1 LSMKTRIVMMATV
14 ALLALGLS
22 GCRNNS
28 FKEITSQELTTMA
41 DSMPPQAQRQLAENE
56 KQRQEIIKK
65 VKEIFALAQAA
76 QAAGVDKTEKF
87 KQQLEIQMDQV
98 LAEAEARKSAEGEN
112 KKPSEVPEAELT
124 AYADSHTKEYDAL
137 IKAMTEGQKE
147 QPSKEQIDGMKKSW
161 AEIKIRADRA
171 RKAGLEKDPG
181 VQLQLKLQQ
190 AQILAGAY
198 QESMEEKIKP
208 TPEELKEYYQTNP
221 DADPENVKKKAEEV
235 LARVKKGEDFAELAK
250 QFSIDGSAAQ
260 GGLMR
265 WFGKGRMVPEF
276 EASAFGMQK
285 GQTSDLVKTKFGYHI
300 IRVEDKATRKP
311 EKGKDD
317 TLDDKEQE
325 LILARHILISTNA
338 VDEAE
343 NKLKQKKMTRIV
355 EDATLK
361 YAVAAPN
368 DFVVNVKGL
377 RATETPNLQLPGG
390 GGGTAA
396 PATPAPSAAPEKK

>member
-1 LSMKTRIVMMATV
+1 MMAMV
-14 ALLALGLS
+14 VLLAVGS
-22 GCRNNS
+22 SACRNNS
-28 FKEITSQELTTMA
+28 YKEITGQELTTMA
-41 DSMPPQAQRQLAENE
+41 DAMPEQAKRQLAENE

-87 KQQLEIQMDQV
+87 KQQLAIQLDQV
-98 LAEAEARKSAEGEN
+98 LAETEARKSAENES

-124 AYADSHTKEYDAL
+124 AYGAAHTKEYDAL
-137 IKAMTEGQKE
+137 IKVMTEGQKE
-147 QPSKEQIDGMKKSW
+147 QPPKEQLEGMKKSW

-171 RKAGLEKDPG
+171 RKAGLEKDPS

-198 QESMEEKIKP
+198 QESLEEKVKP
-208 TPEELKEYYQTNP
+208 TPEELKEYYKTNP
-221 DADPENVKKKAEEV
+221 DADPETVKKKAEEV

-250 QFSIDGSAAQ
+250 QFSIDGSAQQ

-276 EASAFGMQK
+276 ETAAYGMQK

-317 TLDDKEQE
+317 TMDEKEQE
-325 LILARHILISTNA
+325 LVLARHILIGTNG

-343 NKLKQKKMTRIV
+343 NKIKQKKMTRIV

-377 RATETPNLQLPGG
+377 RSTETPSLQLPGG
-390 GGGTAA
+390 GAPAA
-396 PATPAPSAAPEKK
+396 PPAAPAPSAAPEKK

>member
-1 LSMKTRIVMMATV
+1 MSMKTRIAIILTV
-14 ALLALGLS
+14 ALLAVGLS
-22 GCRNNS
+22 GCRKPY
-28 FKEITSQELTTMA
+28 KEITGQELTLMA
-41 DSMPPQAQRQLAENE
+41 DSMPPMAQRQLAENE

-76 QAAGVDKTEKF
+76 EAAGVDKTEKF
-87 KQQLEIQMDQV
+87 KQQLEIQLDQV
-98 LAEAEARKSAEGEN
+98 LAEAEAKKSAENES

-124 AYADSHTKEYDAL
+124 AYGTAHTKEYDAL
-137 IKAMTEGQKE
+137 IKTMTEGQPE
-147 QPSKEQIDGMKKSW
+147 QPSKEQLEGMKKSW

-171 RKAGLEKDPG
+171 RKAGLDKTPDT
-181 VQLQLKLQQ
+181 QLQLKLQR

-198 QESMEEKIKP
+198 QESLMEKVKP
-208 TPEELKEYYQTNP
+208 TPEELTEYYKTNP
-221 DADPENVKKKAEEV
+221 DADPETVKKKADDV
-235 LARVKKGEDFAELAK
+235 LKRVKAGEDYAALAG
-250 QFSIDGSAAQ
+250 QFSADGSAAQ

-276 EASAFGMQK
+276 EAAAFALQK
-285 GQTSDLVKTKFGYHI
+285 GQISDLVKSKFGYHI
-300 IRVEDKATRKP
+300 IKIEDKATRKP

-317 TLDDKEQE
+317 TADDKEQE
-325 LILARHILISTNA
+325 MILARHILISTNA

-361 YAVAAPN
+361 YPVAAPN

-377 RATETPNLQLPGG
+377 RATDTPGLKLPGG
-390 GGGTAA
+390 EPAA
-396 PATPAPSAAPEKK
+396 PPAAPAPSAAPEKK

>member
-1 LSMKTRIVMMATV
+1 MSMKTRIAMILTV
-14 ALLALGLS
+14 ALLAVGLS
-22 GCRNNS
+22 ACRNPY
-28 FKEITSQELTTMA
+28 KEITSQELTTMA

-65 VKEIFALAQAA
+65 VKEIFALAQAG

-87 KQQLEIQMDQV
+87 KQQSAIQLDQV
-98 LAEAEARKSAEGEN
+98 LAEAEAKKSSENEN

-124 AYADSHTKEYDAL
+124 AYGTAHAKEYDAL
-137 IKAMTEGQKE
+137 IKIMTEGQKE
-147 QPSKEQIDGMKKSW
+147 QPTKEQLEGMKKSW

-171 RKAGLEKDPG
+171 RKAGLDKTPD
-181 VQLQLKLQQ
+181 VQLQLKLQN
-190 AQILAGAY
+190 AQMLAGAY
-198 QESMEEKIKP
+198 QESLEDKLKP
-208 TPEELKEYYQTNP
+208 TPEELKEYYKTNP
-221 DADPENVKKKAEEV
+221 DADPETVKKKAEDV
-235 LARVKKGEDFAELAK
+235 LKRVKAGEDYAALAG
-250 QFSIDGSAAQ
+250 QFSADGSAAQ

-276 EASAFGMQK
+276 ETAAFALQK
-285 GQTSDLVKTKFGYHI
+285 GQISDLVKSKFGYHI
-300 IRVEDKATRKP
+300 IKIEDKATRKP

-317 TLDDKEQE
+317 TNDDKEQE

-343 NKLKQKKMTRIV
+343 NKIKQKKMTRAV

-361 YAVAAPN
+361 YPVTAPN
-368 DFVVNVKGL
+368 DFVINIKGI
-377 RATETPNLQLPGG
+377 RSTETPSLQLPGG
-390 GGGTAA
+390 GA